1 MEKQSRFGKKI
12 ILRGAL
18 GFPVG
23 ITVGYAITIVLSLI
37 WANGYYAPCVPELI
51 SVMGNEIRAVI
62 LQALL
67 CGLLGTGFGAASV
80 IWEVEHW
87 GIVKQTGIYFAVV
100 SMVMMPVAYAA
111 YWMEHSLGGFAGYF
125 GIFVFIFAVV
135 WAVQFF
141 AGKRDVKTLNER
153 LARTKDGGNG

>member
-18 GFPVG
+18 GFPLG

-67 CGLLGTGFGAASV
+67 CGLLGTGFGDCETDGNIFCGCFHGYDAGCLCRILDGAQPRRICRIFWDFCFYLCRGMGGSV
-80 IWEVEHW
+80 FCRETGREN
-87 GIVKQTGIYFAVV
+87 VK
-100 SMVMMPVAYAA
+100 
-111 YWMEHSLGGFAGYF
+111 
-125 GIFVFIFAVV
+125 
-135 WAVQFF
+135 
-141 AGKRDVKTLNER
+141 
-153 LARTKDGGNG
+153 